1 MITASSHTR
10 QHDRETGH
18 SVVTPFNPAQRDAQ
32 ALVSGGLG
40 GCSPDA
46 EVLVSGGMGAPSST
60 RWQADLADAITTPEA
75 LVAALGLERS
85 LLAPAHAAAAGF
97 RLRVPRS
104 YVARMRHGDPNDPLL
119 RQVLPVESE
128 LQDVVDY
135 VTDPLGEHAALRAP
149 GLLQKY
155 RGRALMITTSA
166 CAVHCRYCFRRE
178 FPYSEQTSE
187 APRWSAALAEIAN
200 DTSLEEVIL
209 SGGDPLSLSDA
220 RLTSLTDA
228 LARIPHIR
236 RLRVHTR
243 QPVVLPSRVDE
254 GLAGWLRS
262 VRLPTVFVLHVNHP
276 NEIDTE
282 LRSACAK
289 LRASGVTLLN
299 QSVLLRGI
307 NDDVDVLAELS
318 RRLFDAGV
326 LPYYLH
332 VLDHVRG
339 AAHFAVPDQEA
350 RTLAGALAAR
360 LSGYLVPR
368 LVREVYG
375 APAKV
380 TLAPQFPV

>member
-10 QHDRETGH
+10 QHDRETD
-18 SVVTPFNPAQRDAQ
+18 NP
-32 ALVSGGLG
+32 G
-40 GCSPDA
+40 
-46 EVLVSGGMGAPSST
+46 
-60 RWQADLADAITTPEA
+60 WQTEMADAIASPEA
-75 LVAALGLERS
+75 LVDALGLDRS
-85 LLAPAHAAAAGF
+85 LIAPAHAAAAGF

-128 LQDVVDY
+128 LQDVAGY
-135 VTDPLGEHAALRAP
+135 LSDPLGEHAALRAP

-178 FPYSEQTSE
+178 FPYSEQTND
-187 APRWSAALAEIAN
+187 APRWSAAVAEIAR
-200 DTSLEEVIL
+200 DPSLEEVIF

-220 RLTSLTDA
+220 RLRSLTDS
-228 LARIPHIR
+228 LTRIPHLR

-243 QPVVLPSRVDE
+243 QPVVLPSRVDD
-254 GLAGWLRS
+254 GLMGWLRS
-262 VRLPTVFVLHVNHP
+262 VRLPMVFVLHVNHP
-276 NEIDTE
+276 NEIDAQ
-282 LRSACAK
+282 LRSACEK
-289 LRASGVTLLN
+289 LRAGGVTLLN
-299 QSVLLRGI
+299 QSVLLRGV
-307 NDDVDVLAELS
+307 NDNVDVLAELS

-332 VLDHVRG
+332 VLDRVRG
-339 AAHFAVPDQEA
+339 AAHFTVPDAEA
-350 RTLAGALAAR
+350 RVLAGELASR

-368 LVREVYG
+368 LVRELYG

-380 TLAPQFPV
+380 TLPPQFPA